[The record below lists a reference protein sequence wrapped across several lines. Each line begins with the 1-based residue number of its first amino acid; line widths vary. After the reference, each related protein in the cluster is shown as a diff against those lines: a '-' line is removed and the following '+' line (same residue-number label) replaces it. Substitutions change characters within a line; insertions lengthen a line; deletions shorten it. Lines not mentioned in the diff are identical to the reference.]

1 MANVK
6 PYFPFLYRAFIIGKQ
21 LHSEQTGIV
30 L

>member
-6 PYFPFLYRAFIIGKQ
+6 PYFPFLSGAFIIGKQ
-21 LHSEQTGIV
+21 QHFEQTGIA